1 VKTTWV
7 VPVAAI
13 AALGLGPGGSV
24 ARAGF
29 ARVDTS
35 SAGTVRLMYTMQK
48 DPATGAFA
56 SETNTVTVA
65 AGPSGYTITDTTAA
79 VTTGNR
85 CQPIDAHGAVCA
97 ADGVTRFVIDLGDQ
111 NDSAT
116 NSTATPSSISGGLG
130 DDTLTGGTGDDSIT
144 GNPGRDAIRAR
155 EGNDAIDTRGNEADS
170 VSCGPGVDTVVYD
183 RFDTLAADCSDAGG
197 PPPPPSGGPPAPIA
211 PLPAGAPLPK
221 AAPFGVP
228 STIKAGSCPTNFVGT
243 AQADRFEG
251 TDGGDREIG
260 MGGNDLM
267 HGGPGDD
274 CLFGNAGDDTL
285 LGAAGT
291 DLLVGDN
298 GNDVLDGGIGND
310 SLYGNAGRDRLRGG
324 AGNDRISAG
333 AGDDR
338 IDGGAGVDRIFT
350 GTGRNVVIAGR
361 GNDVVNAANGARDAI
376 SCGSGRDSVRADH
389 RDVLHSCEHVT
400 YGRRV
405 R

>member
-13 AALGLGPGGSV
+13 AVPCLGPGGSV

-56 SETNTVTVA
+56 RETNTVTVT

-85 CQPIDAHGAVCA
+85 CQPIDDHSALCA
-97 ADGVTRFVIDLGDQ
+97 ADGVTRLVLDLGEQ

-130 DDTLTGGTGDDSIT
+130 DDTLIGGTGDDTIT
-144 GNPGRDAIRAR
+144 GNPGRDTVRAR

-211 PLPAGAPLPK
+211 PLPPGAPLPK

-228 STIKAGSCPTNFVGT
+228 TTIKAGSCRTNFVGT
-243 AQADRFEG
+243 ARADRFEG
-251 TDGGDREIG
+251 TDEGDREIG

-267 HGGPGDD
+267 KGGPGDD
-274 CLFGNAGDDTL
+274 CLFGNAGDD
-285 LGAAGT
+285 
-291 DLLVGDN
+291 
-298 GNDVLDGGIGND
+298 
-310 SLYGNAGRDRLRGG
+310 
-324 AGNDRISAG
+324 
-333 AGDDR
+333 R
-338 IDGGAGVDRIFT
+338 IDGGGGVDRIFT

-361 GNDVVNAANGARDAI
+361 GNDVVNAANGARDVI
-376 SCGSGRDSVRADH
+376 SCGSGRDRVRADH
-389 RDVLHSCEHVT
+389 RDVLRGCEHDT